1 MQRAGFMLSTRT
13 ASGAQAGTLRPADAS
28 TTTTAAGGVA
38 YIHHAPAGTHATH
51 DTREWSFEWSTD
63 GLAGGTDVMVHVAA
77 NAGNDDASPFGD
89 WIYATEL
96 VIGAAA
102 PAREPDA

>member
-1 MQRAGFMLSTRT
+1 
-13 ASGAQAGTLRPADAS
+13 
-28 TTTTAAGGVA
+28 
-38 YIHHAPAGTHATH
+38 
-51 DTREWSFEWSTD
+51 
-63 GLAGGTDVMVHVAA
+63 VHVAA